1 MDFSDQTLSYYNTHA
16 KAFVSGTLSVDFS
29 HIQNK
34 FLSKLLPNSLI
45 LDFGCGSGRD
55 SKYFM
60 EKGFRVEAV
69 DGSVKLCELASV
81 YTGIVVRN
89 MLFQE
94 LEEQEKYDA
103 IWACSSILHLPY
115 DTLKSVM
122 NKMERAIKNGGI
134 IYTSFKYGNFAGDRN
149 GRYFIDMTEE
159 SFSKL
164 LAQITGLTIEEM
176 WVSSDVRPKRDSEQ
190 WLNLF
195 LRKCVAFHA

>member
-1 MDFSDQTLSYYNTHA
+1 MDFSDQTLSYYNTRA

-29 HIQNK
+29 HIQDK
-34 FLSKLLPNSLI
+34 FLSKLSPNSLI

-60 EKGFRVEAV
+60 EKGFCVEAV
-69 DGSVKLCELASV
+69 DGSAKLCELASA
-81 YTGIVVRN
+81 YTGLVVRN

-94 LEEQEKYDA
+94 LEAQENYDA

-115 DTLKSVM
+115 DTLKSVLQ
-122 NKMERAIKNGGI
+122 KMEKAIKHGGI
-134 IYTSFKYGNFAGDRN
+134 IYTSFKYGSFSGERN
-149 GRYFIDMTEE
+149 GRYFTDMTEE

-164 LAQITGLTIEEM
+164 LAKIDGLTIEEM
-176 WVSSDVRPKRDSEQ
+176 WVSSDVRPKKGSEQ

-195 LRKCVAFHA
+195 LRKCNDI